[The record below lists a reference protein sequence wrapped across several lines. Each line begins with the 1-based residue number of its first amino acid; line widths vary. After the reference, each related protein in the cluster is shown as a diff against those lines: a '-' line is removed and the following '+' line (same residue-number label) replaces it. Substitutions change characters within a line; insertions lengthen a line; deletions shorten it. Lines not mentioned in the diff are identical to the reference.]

1 MKRKMR
7 LQSNSILFLSNRS
20 LAKAAKE
27 FPESNYDPRPF
38 FKFEIVH
45 QSSKSMA
52 RVGRIHTPH
61 GSIDT
66 PNYVPVATNA
76 ALKGVDFRY
85 ASSQLIF
92 SNTYHLML
100 QPGTEVIRDAGG
112 IHKFTGRNKPFIT
125 DSGGFQ
131 VFSLANDLLFGEK
144 HRNPLSELKRNAS
157 KPYWDN
163 HDDNIVEISEEGVQ
177 FISYRDGSKIALTPE
192 NVVDAQKDIGAD
204 IILPLDELPAHG
216 ISRDALAES
225 VDRSHRWET
234 RSLQRHLENVNNQA
248 MYSIVHGGLDVELRR
263 KSIDYLS
270 SLPFDGYAIGGSL
283 GKTRGVRFSDCVCF
297 VILCMSHFV
306 HDIYESHMVH
316 FGVPFIKKDLD
327 ELLQWMMP
335 LFDQGHRYE
344 KPRHLLGIADEESIR
359 NAVPRGLDTLDSCYP
374 TKLGRRGTL
383 LTKDGLLRIKRG
395 KCKTEHGISIDKGC
409 KCRTCQ
415 QYDRAYLNHLFTTK
429 GNEYVAVMLGTEHN
443 LHFMDELMTE
453 LRLDILSNRL

>member
-1 MKRKMR
+1 
-7 LQSNSILFLSNRS
+7 
-20 LAKAAKE
+20 
-27 FPESNYDPRPF
+27 
-38 FKFEIVH
+38 
-45 QSSKSMA
+45 
-52 RVGRIHTPH
+52 
-61 GSIDT
+61 
-66 PNYVPVATNA
+66 
-76 ALKGVDFRY
+76 
-85 ASSQLIF
+85 
-92 SNTYHLML
+92 
-100 QPGTEVIRDAGG
+100 
-112 IHKFTGRNKPFIT
+112 
-125 DSGGFQ
+125 
-131 VFSLANDLLFGEK
+131 LLFGEK
-144 HRNPLSELKRNAS
+144 HLNPLSELKRNAS

-163 HDDNIVEISEEGVQ
+163 HDDNIVEISEDGVQ
-177 FISYRDGSKIALTPE
+177 FISYRDGSKIVLTPE
-192 NVVDAQKDIGAD
+192 NVVAAQKEIGAD

-225 VDRSHRWET
+225 VERSHRWET

-283 GKTRGVRFSDCVCF
+283 GKTRG
-297 VILCMSHFV
+297 
-306 HDIYESHMVH
+306 
-316 FGVPFIKKDLD
+316 DLD

-335 LFDQGHRYE
+335 LFDQGHRCE

-395 KCKTEHGISIDKGC
+395 RCKTEHGIPIDKGC

-443 LHFMDELMTE
+443 LHFMDELMKE